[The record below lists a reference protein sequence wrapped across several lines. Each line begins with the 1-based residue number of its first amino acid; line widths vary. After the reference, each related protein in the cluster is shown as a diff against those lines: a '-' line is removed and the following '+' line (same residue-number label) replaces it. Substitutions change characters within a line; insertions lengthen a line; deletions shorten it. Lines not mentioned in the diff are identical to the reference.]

1 MIKPLL
7 LSLLLFSVS
16 SYSSD
21 CFEQAGRR
29 YKIHPDLL
37 RAVAFKESSFRQSAI
52 NFVSSEKYAVGTMQ
66 IHSQNFQHLR
76 RFGITPNR
84 LYRDRCLNIHTGA
97 YYLALAFRR
106 WGYTWR
112 AVGAYNA
119 GFLNT
124 PEQEQKRTRYAN
136 DVRRI
141 YERIKRSNSHAIK
154 K

>member
-1 MIKPLL
+1 MKKMALF
-7 LSLLLFSVS
+7 SLLLFAVCSHS
-16 SYSSD
+16 AD
-21 CFEQAGRR
+21 CFDRAGYR

-37 RAVAFKESSFRQSAI
+37 RAIAFKESSFRQSAI
-52 NFVSSEKYAVGTMQ
+52 NFVSPEKYAIGTMQ

-76 RFGITPNR
+76 RFGITPGR
-84 LYRDRCLNIHTGA
+84 LYRDRCLNIYTGA

-106 WGYTWR
+106 WGYSWR

-124 PEQEQKRTRYAN
+124 PEQELKRSRYAN

-141 YERIKRSNSHAIK
+141 YEDIK
-154 K
+154 KRRTAKNK